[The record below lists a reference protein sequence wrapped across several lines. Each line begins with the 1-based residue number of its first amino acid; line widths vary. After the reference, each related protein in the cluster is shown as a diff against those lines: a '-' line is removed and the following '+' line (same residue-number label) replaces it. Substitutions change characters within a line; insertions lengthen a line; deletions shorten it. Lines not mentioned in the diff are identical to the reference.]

1 MSTVRYVEDPDIDNS
16 RVVLN
21 NVNLFDME
29 DLADFCDRNSV
40 DLELDEMQ
48 DLLKEVSKTLNKRGC
63 ARLAKKAVSGLVI
76 QIVCQTLREWDR

>member
-16 RVVLN
+16 RVVLD

-29 DLADFCDRNSV
+29 DLEDFCDHNSV
-40 DLELDEMQ
+40 DLELDEML

-63 ARLAKKAVSGLVI
+63 ARLAKKAVNELVI